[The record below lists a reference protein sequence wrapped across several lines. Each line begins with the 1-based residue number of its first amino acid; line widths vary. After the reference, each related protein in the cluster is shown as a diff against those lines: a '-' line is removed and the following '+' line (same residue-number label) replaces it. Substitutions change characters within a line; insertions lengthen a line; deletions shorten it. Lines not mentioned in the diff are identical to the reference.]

1 MSKKVKIQIKH
12 YFTGSVLFE
21 YECEDNTI
29 SKTVQEAVSKRAD
42 LSGADLSG
50 AYLSGANLSGAN
62 LRSADLSGANLRS
75 ADLSGAYLRSANLR
89 SADLSGAN
97 LSGADLSG
105 AYLRSADLSGANLSG
120 ANLRSADLSGANLSG
135 AYLRSANLRSADLS
149 GANLRSADLRSAD
162 LSGADLSGAK
172 NADLAIAM
180 TRILPEGQLIGYK
193 KCRNGVIVKLQIPAK
208 AKRSH
213 AFGRKCRAEYAKVL
227 HIYGATEAVSTY
239 DQTFVY
245 RKGEIVRPDKWDDD
259 WTDECSSGVH
269 FFITRE
275 EAEAYV

>member
-29 SKTVQEAVSKRAD
+29 SKTVQEAVSKRAN
-42 LSGADLSG
+42 LRSANLRSANLSG
-50 AYLSGANLSGAN
+50 AYLSGAYLSGAYLRSANLRSANLRSANLSGAYLSGAYLSGAYLRSAN
-62 LRSADLSGANLRS
+62 LRSANLSGADLSGANLRS
-75 ADLSGAYLRSANLR
+75 ADLSGAYL
-89 SADLSGAN
+89 SGAN
-97 LSGADLSG
+97 LSGADL
-105 AYLRSADLSGANLSG
+105 RS
-120 ANLRSADLSGANLSG
+120 ANLSG
-135 AYLRSANLRSADLS
+135 AYLRS
-149 GANLRSADLRSAD
+149 
-162 LSGADLSGAK
+162 AK

-193 KCRNGVIVKLQIPAK
+193 KCRNGV
-208 AKRSH
+208 
-213 AFGRKCRAEYAKVL
+213 KVL

-245 RKGEIVRPDKWDDD
+245 RKGEVVRPDKWNDD
-259 WTDECSSGVH
+259 WTNECSSGVH

>member
-29 SKTVQEAVSKRAD
+29 SKTVQEAVSKRAN
-42 LSGADLSG
+42 LSGANLSG

-62 LRSADLSGANLRS
+62 LSGAY
-75 ADLSGAYLRSANLR
+75 LSGAY
-89 SADLSGAN
+89 LSGAN
-97 LSGADLSG
+97 LSGAYLSG
-105 AYLRSADLSGANLSG
+105 AYLSGANLSG
-120 ANLRSADLSGANLSG
+120 ANLSGANLSG
-135 AYLRSANLRSADLS
+135 AYLS
-149 GANLRSADLRSAD
+149 GAN
-162 LSGADLSGAK
+162 LSGAK

-227 HIYGATEAVSTY
+227 HIYGADEAYSTH
-239 DQTFVY
+239 DSTFVY
-245 RKGEIVRPDKWDDD
+245 HKGEIVRPDKWDDD
-259 WTDECSSGVH
+259 WTNECSSGVH

>member
-21 YECEDNTI
+21 YECEGNTI
-29 SKTVQEAVSKRAD
+29 AKTVQEAVNKRANLSGADLRSAD
-42 LSGADLSG
+42 LSGAYLSGADLRSADLRSADLSG
-50 AYLSGANLSGAN
+50 AYLSGANLSG
-62 LRSADLSGANLRS
+62 DYLSGANLRS
-75 ADLSGAYLRSANLR
+75 ADLSGAYL
-89 SADLSGAN
+89 
-97 LSGADLSG
+97 SG
-105 AYLRSADLSGANLSG
+105 AYLSG
-120 ANLRSADLSGANLSG
+120 
-135 AYLRSANLRSADLS
+135 
-149 GANLRSADLRSAD
+149 ADLRSAD
-162 LSGADLSGAK
+162 LSGADLRSAYLSGAK

-245 RKGEIVRPDKWDDD
+245 RKGEVVRPDKWDDD

>member
-1 MSKKVKIQIKH
+1 MSKKVKIQIKY

-29 SKTVQEAVSKRAD
+29 SKTVQEAVSKRAN
-42 LSGADLSG
+42 LRS

-62 LRSADLSGANLRS
+62 LRSADLRS
-75 ADLSGAYLRSANLR
+75 AY
-89 SADLSGAN
+89 LSGAN
-97 LSGADLSG
+97 
-105 AYLRSADLSGANLSG
+105 
-120 ANLRSADLSGANLSG
+120 
-135 AYLRSANLRSADLS
+135 
-149 GANLRSADLRSAD
+149 
-162 LSGADLSGAK
+162 LSGAK

-193 KCRNGVIVKLQIPAK
+193 KCQNGIIVKLQIPAK

-227 HIYGATEAVSTY
+227 RIYGATEAVSTY
-239 DQTFVY
+239 DKSFIY

>member
-21 YECEDNTI
+21 YECEDNTL
-29 SKTVQEAVSKRAD
+29 SKTVQEAVSKRAN
-42 LSGADLSG
+42 LRSADLSG
-50 AYLSGANLSGAN
+50 
-62 LRSADLSGANLRS
+62 ADLSGANLRS
-75 ADLSGAYLRSANLR
+75 ADLSGAYLSGAYLR
-89 SADLSGAN
+89 SAN

-105 AYLRSADLSGANLSG
+105 AYLRSADLSGAYLSG
-120 ANLRSADLSGANLSG
+120 AYLSGANLSG
-135 AYLRSANLRSADLS
+135 AYLS
-149 GANLRSADLRSAD
+149 GANLRSANLSGADLRSAY
-162 LSGADLSGAK
+162 LSGAK

-245 RKGEIVRPDKWDDD
+245 HKGEIVRPDKWDDD
-259 WTDECSSGVH
+259 WTNECSSGVH